1 MAITVYYIAMRAK
14 NNLRIAAKNNQTWRY
29 YMANLTIE
37 NMALNQIRAYAKNA
51 KNHPEGQIQ
60 QIAASIRKFGFNNPI
75 LVDENLEIIAG
86 HGRVAAAQILGL
98 KTVPA
103 IRLSHLSDAQK
114 RAYRLADNK
123 IAENGG
129 WNADLLRL
137 EISEL
142 EQICGDLDISLT
154 GFSDVELDVLA
165 MGDKPIADPKAN
177 NVPYIPEN
185 EIVTC
190 PGDVWCIGDHR
201 IICGNSLDGDAFKKL
216 LSDRQVDMVLQDP
229 PYNVKISG
237 HVCGA
242 GNIHHK
248 EFMMA
253 SGEMT
258 SDEFTQ
264 FLRKNFE
271 LCAKYSRPGALHYN
285 FMDWRHMGEIL
296 TAGNDVFSNLVNMC
310 VWCKSSGGMGS
321 LYRSQHELCF
331 VFKNGKESH
340 VNNVNL
346 GKNGRYRTNVWQYA
360 GVNAFGRHKADIK
373 MHPTVK
379 PVEMLKDA
387 ILDVTRRGDVV
398 LDTFLG
404 SGSTL
409 IAAHQSKRVCYGI
422 ELEPL
427 YVDTTIR
434 RFLEMFHI
442 DAIHQSSGKTY
453 SELLTAKQEVA

>member
-1 MAITVYYIAMRAK
+1 MGMK
-14 NNLRIAAKNNQTWRY
+14 
-29 YMANLTIE
+29 IE
-37 NMALNQIRAYAKNA
+37 TMALNQIRAYAKNA
-51 KNHPEGQIQ
+51 KNHPEGQVQ
-60 QIAASIRKFGFNNPI
+60 QIAASIRQFGFNNPI

-86 HGRVAAAQILGL
+86 HGRVAAAQILGMD
-98 KTVPA
+98 TVPV

-142 EQICGDLDISLT
+142 EQICDDLDISVT
-154 GFSDVELDVLA
+154 GFSDVELDVLSMDDRQA
-165 MGDKPIADPKAN
+165 ADPKAN

-185 EIVTC
+185 EIVTR

-201 IICGNSLDGDAFKKL
+201 IICGNSLDAETFEKL
-216 LSDRQVDMVLQDP
+216 LGTRQADMVLQDP

-237 HVCGA
+237 HVCGS
-242 GNIHHK
+242 GNVRHK

-253 SGEMT
+253 SGEMS
-258 SDEFTQ
+258 SDEFTR
-264 FLRKNFE
+264 FLRQNFE
-271 LCAKYSRPGALHYN
+271 LCAKYSRQGVLHYN

-296 TAGNDVFSNLVNMC
+296 TAGNDVFTNLVNMC

-331 VFKNGKESH
+331 IFKNGKDAH
-340 VNNVNL
+340 INNVKL
-346 GKNGRYRTNVWQYA
+346 GANGRYRTNVWQYA

-387 ILDVTRRGDVV
+387 ILDVTRRDDVV

-409 IAAHQSKRVCYGI
+409 IAAHQAKRVCYGI
-422 ELEPL
+422 ELDPL
-427 YVDTTIR
+427 YVDTSIR
-434 RFLEMFHI
+434 RFLDLFGI
-442 DAIHQSSGKTY
+442 DAIHETSGKTY
-453 SELLTAKQEVA
+453 SELLAIQREVA

>member
-1 MAITVYYIAMRAK
+1 
-14 NNLRIAAKNNQTWRY
+14 
-29 YMANLTIE
+29 MANLTIE
-37 NMALNQIRAYAKNA
+37 NMALNQIRAYSKNA
-51 KNHPEGQIQ
+51 KGHPESQIQ
-60 QIAASIRKFGFNNPI
+60 QIAASIRQFGFNNPI
-75 LVDENLEIIAG
+75 LVDEDLEIIAG
-86 HGRVAAAQILGL
+86 HGRMDAAQILGL
-98 KTVPA
+98 ETVPV
-103 IRLSHLSDAQK
+103 IRLSHLSEAQK

-142 EQICGDLDISLT
+142 EQICDDMDIAIT
-154 GFSDVELDVLA
+154 GFTDVELDILA
-165 MGDKPIADPKAN
+165 MDDKPVADLKAN
-177 NVPYIPEN
+177 NVPYIPES

-190 PGDVWCIGDHR
+190 PGYVWCIGDHR
-201 IICGNSLDGDAFKKL
+201 IICGNSLDAETFETL
-216 LSDRQVDMVLQDP
+216 LGTRHADMVLQDP

-237 HVCGA
+237 HVCGS
-242 GNIHHK
+242 GTVHHK
-248 EFMMA
+248 EFKMA
-253 SGEMT
+253 SGEM
-258 SDEFTQ
+258 SRDEFTQ

-271 LCAKYSRPGALHYN
+271 LCATHSRPEALQYN

-296 TAGNDVFSNLVNMC
+296 AAGNDAFSELINMC

-331 VFKNGKESH
+331 VFKNGKEAH
-340 VNNVNL
+340 VNNVHL

-387 ILDVTRRGDVV
+387 ILDVTRRGDIV

-427 YVDTTIR
+427 YVDTAIR

-442 DAIHQSSGKTY
+442 DAIHQLTGKTY
-453 SELLTAKQEVA
+453 SELLTAKREVA

>member
-1 MAITVYYIAMRAK
+1 MCIK
-14 NNLRIAAKNNQTWRY
+14 
-29 YMANLTIE
+29 IE
-37 NMALNQIRAYAKNA
+37 NVALNQIRAYAKNA
-51 KNHPEGQIQ
+51 KNHPESQIQ
-60 QIAASIRKFGFNNPI
+60 QIAASIRQFGFNNPI
-75 LVDENLEIIAG
+75 LVDDNLEIIAG
-86 HGRVAAAQILGL
+86 HGRMAAAYVLEMD
-98 KTVPA
+98 TVPV
-103 IRLSHLSDAQK
+103 IRLAHLSEVQK

-154 GFSDVELDVLA
+154 GFSVVELDVLS
-165 MGDKPIADPKAN
+165 MDDKPVADPKAN
-177 NVPYIPEN
+177 NVPYIPES
-185 EIVTC
+185 EIVTR

-201 IICGNSLDGDAFKKL
+201 IICGNSLDAATFETL
-216 LSDRQVDMVLQDP
+216 LGTRQADMVLQDP

-237 HVCGA
+237 HVCGS
-242 GNIHHK
+242 GNVQHK
-248 EFMMA
+248 EFQMA
-253 SGEMT
+253 SGEMST
-258 SDEFTQ
+258 DEFTQ
-264 FLRKNFE
+264 FLRKNFD
-271 LCAKYSRPGALHYN
+271 LCAKYSRPGALQYN

-296 TAGNDVFSNLVNMC
+296 AAGTGAFSGLINMC

-331 VFKNGKESH
+331 IFKNGKESH
-340 VNNVNL
+340 VNNVHL

-360 GVNAFGRHKADIK
+360 GVNAFGWHKADIK

-387 ILDVTRRGDVV
+387 ILDVTRRGDIV

-427 YVDTTIR
+427 YVDTAIR

-442 DAIHQSSGKTY
+442 DAVHQATGKTY
-453 SELLTAKQEVA
+453 SELLTTKREVA

>member
-1 MAITVYYIAMRAK
+1 MKT
-14 NNLRIAAKNNQTWRY
+14 
-29 YMANLTIE
+29 LTIE
-37 NMALNQIRAYAKNA
+37 NVALNQIRAYAKNA
-51 KNHPEGQIQ
+51 KNHPESQIQ
-60 QIAASIRKFGFNNPI
+60 QIAASIQQFGFNNPI

-86 HGRVAAAQILGL
+86 HGRMAAAQLLGL
-98 KTVPA
+98 DTVPV
-103 IRLSHLSDAQK
+103 IRLAHLSDAQK

-142 EQICGDLDISLT
+142 EQICGDMDVSIT
-154 GFSDVELDVLA
+154 GFSDVELDILT
-165 MGDKPIADPKAN
+165 MDNRTTADSKAN

-185 EIVTC
+185 EIVTR

-201 IICGNSLDGDAFKKL
+201 IICGNSLDAATFETL
-216 LSDRQVDMVLQDP
+216 LGTRQADMVLQDP

-237 HVCGA
+237 HVCGS
-242 GNIHHK
+242 GNIRHK
-248 EFMMA
+248 EFKMA
-253 SGEMT
+253 SGEMST
-258 SDEFTQ
+258 DEFMQ
-264 FLRKNFE
+264 FLHKNFE
-271 LCAKYSRPGALHYN
+271 LCAKYSRHGALQYN

-296 TAGNDVFSNLVNMC
+296 SAGSNVFSSLINMC
-310 VWCKSSGGMGS
+310 VWCKTSGGMGS

-331 VFKNGKESH
+331 IFKNGKESH
-340 VNNVNL
+340 TNNVQL

-360 GVNAFGRHKADIK
+360 GVNAFGRHRSDIQ

-409 IAAHQSKRVCYGI
+409 IAAHQSKRICYGI

-427 YVDTTIR
+427 YVDTAIR

-442 DAIHQSSGKTY
+442 DAVHQATGKTY
-453 SELLTAKQEVA
+453 SELLTVKREVS

>member
-1 MAITVYYIAMRAK
+1 MKT
-14 NNLRIAAKNNQTWRY
+14 
-29 YMANLTIE
+29 LTIE
-37 NMALNQIRAYAKNA
+37 NVALNQIRAYVKNA
-51 KNHPEGQIQ
+51 KNHPESQIQ
-60 QIAASIRKFGFNNPI
+60 QIAASIQQFGFNNPI
-75 LVDENLEIIAG
+75 LADENLEIIAG
-86 HGRVAAAQILGL
+86 HGRMAAAQLLGL
-98 KTVPA
+98 DTVPV
-103 IRLSHLSDAQK
+103 IRLAHLSDAQK

-142 EQICGDLDISLT
+142 EQICGDMDVSIT
-154 GFSDVELDVLA
+154 GFSDVELDILT
-165 MGDKPIADPKAN
+165 MDNRTTADSRAN

-185 EIVTC
+185 EIVTR
-190 PGDVWCIGDHR
+190 PGDVWCIGNHR
-201 IICGNSLDGDAFKKL
+201 IICGNSLDAATFETL
-216 LSDRQVDMVLQDP
+216 LGTRQADMVLQDP

-237 HVCGA
+237 HVCGS
-242 GNIHHK
+242 GNIRHK
-248 EFMMA
+248 EFKMA
-253 SGEMT
+253 SGEMST
-258 SDEFTQ
+258 DEFMQ
-264 FLRKNFE
+264 FLHKNFE
-271 LCAKYSRPGALHYN
+271 LCAKYSRPGALQYN

-296 TAGNDVFSNLVNMC
+296 SAGSNVFSSLINMC
-310 VWCKSSGGMGS
+310 VWCKTSGGMGS

-331 VFKNGKESH
+331 IFKNGKESH
-340 VNNVNL
+340 TNNVQL

-360 GVNAFGRHKADIK
+360 GVNAFGRHRSDIQ

-409 IAAHQSKRVCYGI
+409 IAAHQSKRICYGI

-427 YVDTTIR
+427 YVDTAIR

-442 DAIHQSSGKTY
+442 DAVHQATGKTY
-453 SELLTAKQEVA
+453 SELLTAKREVS

>member
-1 MAITVYYIAMRAK
+1 MCIK
-14 NNLRIAAKNNQTWRY
+14 
-29 YMANLTIE
+29 IE
-37 NMALNQIRAYAKNA
+37 NVALNQIRAYAKNA
-51 KNHPEGQIQ
+51 KNHPESQIQ
-60 QIAASIRKFGFNNPI
+60 QIAASIRQFGFNNPI
-75 LVDENLEIIAG
+75 LADENLEIIAG
-86 HGRVAAAQILGL
+86 HGRMAAAQILGL
-98 KTVPA
+98 ATVPV
-103 IRLSHLSDAQK
+103 IRLAHLSEAQK

-154 GFSDVELDVLA
+154 GFSDVELDVLSMDDRQA
-165 MGDKPIADPKAN
+165 AAPKAN

-185 EIVTC
+185 EIVTR

-201 IICGNSLDGDAFKKL
+201 IICGNSLDAETFEKL
-216 LSDRQVDMVLQDP
+216 LGTRQADMVLQDP

-237 HVCGA
+237 HVCGS
-242 GNIHHK
+242 GNVQHK
-248 EFMMA
+248 EFQMA
-253 SGEMT
+253 SGEMST
-258 SDEFTQ
+258 DEFTQ

-271 LCAKYSRPGALHYN
+271 LCAKHSRPGALQYN

-296 TAGNDVFSNLVNMC
+296 AAGTGAFSGLINMC
-310 VWCKSSGGMGS
+310 VWCKSSGGMGN

-331 VFKNGKESH
+331 IFKNGKEAH
-340 VNNVNL
+340 VNNVHL

-387 ILDVTRRGDVV
+387 ILDVTRRDDVV

-409 IAAHQSKRVCYGI
+409 IAAHQAKRVCYGI
-422 ELEPL
+422 ELDPL
-427 YVDTTIR
+427 YVDTSIR
-434 RFLEMFHI
+434 RFLDLFGI
-442 DAIHQSSGKTY
+442 DAIHETSGKTY
-453 SELLTAKQEVA
+453 SELLTTKREVA

>member
-1 MAITVYYIAMRAK
+1 MKT
-14 NNLRIAAKNNQTWRY
+14 
-29 YMANLTIE
+29 LTIE
-37 NMALNQIRAYAKNA
+37 NVALNQIRAYAKNA
-51 KNHPEGQIQ
+51 KNHPESQIQ
-60 QIAASIRKFGFNNPI
+60 QIAASIQQFGFNNPI

-86 HGRVAAAQILGL
+86 HGRMAAAQVLGL
-98 KTVPA
+98 DTVPV
-103 IRLSHLSDAQK
+103 IRLAHLSETQK

-142 EQICGDLDISLT
+142 EQICGDMDVSIT
-154 GFSDVELDVLA
+154 GFSDVELDVLT
-165 MGDKPIADPKAN
+165 MDNRTTADSKAN

-185 EIVTC
+185 EIVTR

-201 IICGNSLDGDAFKKL
+201 IICGNSLDAVTFETL
-216 LSDRQVDMVLQDP
+216 LGTRQADMVLQDP

-237 HVCGA
+237 HVCGS
-242 GNIHHK
+242 GNIRHK
-248 EFMMA
+248 EFKMA
-253 SGEMT
+253 SGEMST
-258 SDEFTQ
+258 DEFMQ
-264 FLRKNFE
+264 FLYKNFE
-271 LCAKYSRPGALHYN
+271 LCAKYSRHGALQYN

-296 TAGNDVFSNLVNMC
+296 SAGSNVFSSLINMC
-310 VWCKSSGGMGS
+310 VWCKTSGGMGS

-331 VFKNGKESH
+331 IFKNGKESH
-340 VNNVNL
+340 TNNVQL

-360 GVNAFGRHKADIK
+360 GVNAFGRHRSDIQ

-409 IAAHQSKRVCYGI
+409 IAAHQSKRICYGI

-427 YVDTTIR
+427 YVDTAIR

-442 DAIHQSSGKTY
+442 DAVHLASGKTY
-453 SELLTAKQEVA
+453 SELLTAKREVS

>member
-1 MAITVYYIAMRAK
+1 MGLLSIK
-14 NNLRIAAKNNQTWRY
+14 NVSLK
-29 YMANLTIE
+29 
-37 NMALNQIRAYAKNA
+37 QIRAYEKNA
-51 KNHPEGQIQ
+51 KNHPESQIQ
-60 QIAASIRKFGFNNPI
+60 QIAASIRQFGFTNPI

-86 HGRVAAAQILGL
+86 HGRMAAAQLLGL
-98 KTVPA
+98 DTVPV
-103 IRLSHLSDAQK
+103 IRLVHLSDAQK

-129 WNADLLRL
+129 WNEDLLRL

-142 EQICGDLDISLT
+142 EQICGDMDVSIT
-154 GFSDVELDVLA
+154 GFSDVELDILT
-165 MGDKPIADPKAN
+165 MDNRTTADSKAN

-185 EIVTC
+185 EIVTR

-201 IICGNSLDGDAFKKL
+201 IICGNSLDAATFETL
-216 LSDRQVDMVLQDP
+216 LGTRQADMVLQDP

-237 HVCGA
+237 HVCGS
-242 GNIHHK
+242 GNVRHK
-248 EFMMA
+248 EFQMA
-253 SGEMT
+253 SGEMST
-258 SDEFTQ
+258 DEFTQ
-264 FLRKNFE
+264 FLRKNFD
-271 LCAKYSRPGALHYN
+271 LCAKHSRPGALQYN

-296 TAGNDVFSNLVNMC
+296 AAGNGVFANLVNMC

-331 VFKNGKESH
+331 IFKNGKDAH
-340 VNNVNL
+340 INNVKL
-346 GKNGRYRTNVWQYA
+346 GANGRYRTNVWQYA

-387 ILDVTRRGDVV
+387 ILDVTRRDDVV

-409 IAAHQSKRVCYGI
+409 IAAHQSKRVCYGV

-427 YVDTTIR
+427 YVDTAIR
-434 RFLEMFHI
+434 RYKELFGV
-442 DAIHQSSGKTY
+442 DAVRKSDGKTY
-453 SELLTAKQEVA
+453 SELLTEKREVA

>member
-1 MAITVYYIAMRAK
+1 MGLLSIK
-14 NNLRIAAKNNQTWRY
+14 NVSLK
-29 YMANLTIE
+29 
-37 NMALNQIRAYAKNA
+37 QIRAYEKNA
-51 KNHPEGQIQ
+51 KNHPESQIQ
-60 QIAASIRKFGFNNPI
+60 QIAASIRQFGFTNPI

-86 HGRVAAAQILGL
+86 HGRMAAAQLLGL
-98 KTVPA
+98 DTVPV
-103 IRLSHLSDAQK
+103 IRLAHLSDAQK

-129 WNADLLRL
+129 WNEDLLRL

-142 EQICGDLDISLT
+142 EQICGDMDVSIT
-154 GFSDVELDVLA
+154 GFSDVELDILT
-165 MGDKPIADPKAN
+165 MDNRTTADSKAN

-185 EIVTC
+185 EIVTR

-201 IICGNSLDGDAFKKL
+201 IICGNGLDAATFETL
-216 LSDRQVDMVLQDP
+216 LGTRQADMVLQDP

-237 HVCGA
+237 HVCGS
-242 GNIHHK
+242 GNVRHK
-248 EFMMA
+248 EFQMA
-253 SGEMT
+253 SGEMST
-258 SDEFTQ
+258 DEFTQ
-264 FLRKNFE
+264 FLRKNFD
-271 LCAKYSRPGALHYN
+271 LCAKHSRPGALQYN

-296 TAGNDVFSNLVNMC
+296 AAGNGVFANLVNMC

-331 VFKNGKESH
+331 IFKNGKDAH
-340 VNNVNL
+340 INNVKL
-346 GKNGRYRTNVWQYA
+346 GANGRYRTNVWQYA

-387 ILDVTRRGDVV
+387 ILDVTRRDDVV

-427 YVDTTIR
+427 YVDTAIR
-434 RFLEMFHI
+434 RYKELFGV
-442 DAIHQSSGKTY
+442 DAVRKSDGKTY
-453 SELLTAKQEVA
+453 SELLTEKREVA

>member
-1 MAITVYYIAMRAK
+1 MKT
-14 NNLRIAAKNNQTWRY
+14 
-29 YMANLTIE
+29 LTIE
-37 NMALNQIRAYAKNA
+37 NVALGQIRAYVKNA
-51 KNHPEGQIQ
+51 KNHPESQIQ
-60 QIAASIRKFGFNNPI
+60 QIAASIQQFGFNNPI

-86 HGRVAAAQILGL
+86 HGRMAAAQLLGL
-98 KTVPA
+98 DTVPV
-103 IRLSHLSDAQK
+103 IRLAHLSDAQK

-142 EQICGDLDISLT
+142 EQICGDMDVSIT
-154 GFSDVELDVLA
+154 GFSDVELDILT
-165 MGDKPIADPKAN
+165 MDNRTTADSKAN

-185 EIVTC
+185 EIVTR

-201 IICGNSLDGDAFKKL
+201 IICGNSLDAATFETL
-216 LSDRQVDMVLQDP
+216 LGTRQADMVLQDP
-229 PYNVKISG
+229 PYNVKIAG
-237 HVCGA
+237 HVCGS
-242 GNIHHK
+242 GNIRHK
-248 EFMMA
+248 EFKMA
-253 SGEMT
+253 SGEMST
-258 SDEFTQ
+258 DEFIQ
-264 FLRKNFE
+264 FLHKNFE
-271 LCAKYSRPGALHYN
+271 LCAKYSRHGALQYN

-296 TAGNDVFSNLVNMC
+296 SAGTDAFSGLINMC
-310 VWCKSSGGMGS
+310 VWCKTSGGMGS

-331 VFKNGKESH
+331 IFKNGKESH
-340 VNNVNL
+340 TNNVQL

-360 GVNAFGRHKADIK
+360 GVNAFGRHRSDIQ

-409 IAAHQSKRVCYGI
+409 IAAHQSKRICYGI

-427 YVDTTIR
+427 YVDTAIR

-442 DAIHQSSGKTY
+442 DAVHQATGKTY
-453 SELLTAKQEVA
+453 SELLTAKQEVS

>member
-1 MAITVYYIAMRAK
+1 MGLLSIK
-14 NNLRIAAKNNQTWRY
+14 NVSLK
-29 YMANLTIE
+29 
-37 NMALNQIRAYAKNA
+37 QIRAYEKNA
-51 KNHPEGQIQ
+51 KNHPESQIQ
-60 QIAASIRKFGFNNPI
+60 QIAASIRQFGFTNPI

-86 HGRVAAAQILGL
+86 HGRMAAAQLLGL
-98 KTVPA
+98 DTVPV
-103 IRLSHLSDAQK
+103 IRLAHLSDAQK

-129 WNADLLRL
+129 WNEDLLRL

-142 EQICGDLDISLT
+142 EQICGDMDVSIM
-154 GFSDVELDVLA
+154 GFSDVELDILT
-165 MGDKPIADPKAN
+165 MDNRTTADSKAN

-185 EIVTC
+185 EIVTR

-201 IICGNSLDGDAFKKL
+201 IICGNSLDAATFEML
-216 LSDRQVDMVLQDP
+216 LGTRQADMVLQDP

-237 HVCGA
+237 HVCGS
-242 GNIHHK
+242 GNVRHK
-248 EFMMA
+248 EFQMA
-253 SGEMT
+253 SGEMST
-258 SDEFTQ
+258 DEFTQ
-264 FLRKNFE
+264 FLRKNFD
-271 LCAKYSRPGALHYN
+271 LCAKHSRPGALQYN

-296 TAGNDVFSNLVNMC
+296 AAGNGVFANLVNMC

-331 VFKNGKESH
+331 IFKNGKDAH
-340 VNNVNL
+340 INNVKL
-346 GKNGRYRTNVWQYA
+346 GANGRYRTNVWQYA

-387 ILDVTRRGDVV
+387 ILDVTRRDDVV

-427 YVDTTIR
+427 YVDTAIR
-434 RFLEMFHI
+434 RYKELFGV
-442 DAIHQSSGKTY
+442 DAVRKSDGKTY
-453 SELLTAKQEVA
+453 SELLTEKREVA

>member
-1 MAITVYYIAMRAK
+1 MKT
-14 NNLRIAAKNNQTWRY
+14 
-29 YMANLTIE
+29 LTIE
-37 NMALNQIRAYAKNA
+37 NVALNQIRAYAKNA
-51 KNHPEGQIQ
+51 KNHPESQIQ
-60 QIAASIRKFGFNNPI
+60 QIAASIQQFGFNNPI

-86 HGRVAAAQILGL
+86 HGRMAAAQLLGL
-98 KTVPA
+98 DTVPV
-103 IRLSHLSDAQK
+103 IRLAHLSDAQK

-142 EQICGDLDISLT
+142 EQICGDMDVSIP
-154 GFSDVELDVLA
+154 GFSDVELDVLT
-165 MGDKPIADPKAN
+165 MDNRTTADSKAN

-185 EIVTC
+185 EIVTR

-201 IICGNSLDGDAFKKL
+201 IICGNSMDAATFETL
-216 LSDRQVDMVLQDP
+216 LGTRQADMVLQDP

-237 HVCGA
+237 HVCGS
-242 GNIHHK
+242 GNIRHK
-248 EFMMA
+248 EFKMA
-253 SGEMT
+253 SGEMST
-258 SDEFTQ
+258 DEFMQ
-264 FLRKNFE
+264 FLHKNFE
-271 LCAKYSRPGALHYN
+271 LCAKYSRHGALQYN

-296 TAGNDVFSNLVNMC
+296 SAGSNVFSSLINMC
-310 VWCKSSGGMGS
+310 VWCKTSGGMGS

-331 VFKNGKESH
+331 IFKNGKESH
-340 VNNVNL
+340 TNNVQL

-360 GVNAFGRHKADIK
+360 GVNAFGRHRSDIQ

-409 IAAHQSKRVCYGI
+409 IAAHQSKRICYGI

-427 YVDTTIR
+427 YVDTAIR

-442 DAIHQSSGKTY
+442 DAVHQATGKTY
-453 SELLTAKQEVA
+453 SELLTVKREVS

>member
-1 MAITVYYIAMRAK
+1 
-14 NNLRIAAKNNQTWRY
+14 
-29 YMANLTIE
+29 MANLTIE
-37 NMALNQIRAYAKNA
+37 NVALNQIRAYAKNA
-51 KNHPEGQIQ
+51 KNHPEDQIQ
-60 QIAASIRKFGFNNPI
+60 QIATSIRQFGFNNPI

-86 HGRVAAAQILGL
+86 HGRMAAAQVLGL
-98 KTVPA
+98 DTVPV
-103 IRLSHLSDAQK
+103 IRLSHLSEAQK

-129 WNADLLRL
+129 WNAEFLRL

-142 EQICGDLDISLT
+142 EQICGDLDMSVT
-154 GFSDVELDVLA
+154 GFTDVELDVLA
-165 MGDKPIADPKAN
+165 TGDKQTADPEAN

-185 EIVTC
+185 EIVTRL
-190 PGDVWCIGDHR
+190 GDVWCIGNHR
-201 IICGNSLDGDAFKKL
+201 IVCGNSLDAATFEIL
-216 LSDRQVDMVLQDP
+216 LGTRQADMVLQDP
-229 PYNVKISG
+229 PYNVKISR
-237 HVCGA
+237 HVCGS
-242 GNIHHK
+242 GNVHHK
-248 EFMMA
+248 EFQMA
-253 SGEMT
+253 SGEMST
-258 SDEFTQ
+258 DEFTQ

-271 LCAKYSRPGALHYN
+271 LCAKYSRPGALQYN

-296 TAGNDVFSNLVNMC
+296 AAGHEAFTEMINMC

-331 VFKNGKESH
+331 IFKNGKESH
-340 VNNVNL
+340 INNVHL

-360 GVNAFGRHKADIK
+360 GVNAFGRHKDDIR

-387 ILDVTRRGDVV
+387 ILDVTKRGDIV

-434 RFLEMFHI
+434 RFLELFHI
-442 DAIHQSSGKTY
+442 DAIHQASGKTY
-453 SELLTAKQEVA
+453 SELLTAKREVA

>member
-1 MAITVYYIAMRAK
+1 MG
-14 NNLRIAAKNNQTWRY
+14 L
-29 YMANLTIE
+29 LSIE
-37 NMALNQIRAYAKNA
+37 NVSLKQIRAYEKNA
-51 KNHPEGQIQ
+51 KNHPESQIQ
-60 QIAASIRKFGFNNPI
+60 QITASIRQFGFTNPI

-86 HGRVAAAQILGL
+86 HGRMAAAQLLGL
-98 KTVPA
+98 DTVPV
-103 IRLSHLSDAQK
+103 IRLAHLSDAQK

-129 WNADLLRL
+129 WNEDLLRL

-142 EQICGDLDISLT
+142 EQICGDMDVSIM
-154 GFSDVELDVLA
+154 GFSDVELDILT
-165 MGDKPIADPKAN
+165 MDNRTTADSKAN

-185 EIVTC
+185 EIVTR

-201 IICGNSLDGDAFKKL
+201 IICGNSLDAATFEML
-216 LSDRQVDMVLQDP
+216 LGTRQADMVLQDP

-237 HVCGA
+237 HVCGS
-242 GNIHHK
+242 GNVRHK
-248 EFMMA
+248 EFQMA
-253 SGEMT
+253 SGEMST
-258 SDEFTQ
+258 DEFTQ
-264 FLRKNFE
+264 FLRKNFD
-271 LCAKYSRPGALHYN
+271 LCAKHSRPGALQYN

-296 TAGNDVFSNLVNMC
+296 AAGNGVFANLVNMC

-331 VFKNGKESH
+331 IFKNGKDAH
-340 VNNVNL
+340 INNVKL
-346 GKNGRYRTNVWQYA
+346 GANGRYRTNVWQYA

-387 ILDVTRRGDVV
+387 ILDVTRRDDVV

-427 YVDTTIR
+427 YVDTAIR
-434 RFLEMFHI
+434 RYKELFGV
-442 DAIHQSSGKTY
+442 DAVRKSDGKTY
-453 SELLTAKQEVA
+453 SELLTEKREVA

>member
-1 MAITVYYIAMRAK
+1 MGLLSIK
-14 NNLRIAAKNNQTWRY
+14 NVSLK
-29 YMANLTIE
+29 
-37 NMALNQIRAYAKNA
+37 QIRAYEKNA
-51 KNHPEGQIQ
+51 KNHPESQIQ
-60 QIAASIRKFGFNNPI
+60 QIAASIRQFGFTNPI

-86 HGRVAAAQILGL
+86 HGRMAAAQLLGL
-98 KTVPA
+98 DTVPV
-103 IRLSHLSDAQK
+103 IRLAHLSDAQK

-129 WNADLLRL
+129 WNEDLLRL

-142 EQICGDLDISLT
+142 EQICGDMDVSIT
-154 GFSDVELDVLA
+154 GFSDVELDILT
-165 MGDKPIADPKAN
+165 MDNRTTADSKAN

-185 EIVTC
+185 EIVTR
-190 PGDVWCIGDHR
+190 PSDVWCIGDHR
-201 IICGNSLDGDAFKKL
+201 IICGNSLDAATFETL
-216 LSDRQVDMVLQDP
+216 LGTCQADMVLQDP

-237 HVCGA
+237 HVCGS
-242 GNIHHK
+242 GNVRHK
-248 EFMMA
+248 EFQMA
-253 SGEMT
+253 SGEMST
-258 SDEFTQ
+258 DEFTQ
-264 FLRKNFE
+264 FLRKNFD
-271 LCAKYSRPGALHYN
+271 LCAKHSRPGALQYN

-296 TAGNDVFSNLVNMC
+296 AAGNGVFANLVNMC

-331 VFKNGKESH
+331 IFKNGKDAH
-340 VNNVNL
+340 INNVKL
-346 GKNGRYRTNVWQYA
+346 GANGRYRTNVWQYA

-387 ILDVTRRGDVV
+387 ILDVTRRDDVV

-427 YVDTTIR
+427 YVDTAIR
-434 RFLEMFHI
+434 RYKELFGV
-442 DAIHQSSGKTY
+442 DAVRKSDGKTY
-453 SELLTAKQEVA
+453 SELLTEKREVA